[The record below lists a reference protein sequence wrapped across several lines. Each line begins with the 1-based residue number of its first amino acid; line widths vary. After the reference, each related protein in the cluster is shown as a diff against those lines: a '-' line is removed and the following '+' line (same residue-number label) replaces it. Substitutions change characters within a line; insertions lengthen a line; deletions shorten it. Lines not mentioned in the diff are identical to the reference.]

1 MIATRRK
8 TRILEV
14 VVVYAAIQAA
24 LWTTGTGRTI
34 AGAVAWIGVFGSVLA
49 ERVSA
54 SKLGLG
60 REGLRPSL
68 WIVPAA
74 LGLLG
79 VFLIIG
85 WLGGSLH
92 GLGEEALWW
101 RVPAYFPW
109 AFAQQFAAQCFFFR
123 RLEALGGNG
132 PGAVLLTSLLFAGAH
147 LPNPVLVPATLV
159 AEFLWTLAY
168 RRYRNLYA
176 ISIAH
181 ALLAVAVT
189 VAVPE
194 AWHHYMHVGIG
205 YLPYRAH

>member
-1 MIATRRK
+1 VSDSRRK
-8 TRILEV
+8 ILILELV
-14 VVVYAAIQAA
+14 AVYAAIQVA
-24 LWTTGTGRTI
+24 LWTTGTARTI
-34 AGAVAWIGVFGSVLA
+34 AGAAAWIGVFGSVLA
-49 ERVSA
+49 ERLSA
-54 SKLGLG
+54 SNLGLG
-60 REGLRPSL
+60 RQGLRPSL

-79 VFLIIG
+79 VFVAIG
-85 WLGGSLH
+85 WFSGSLH
-92 GLGEEALWW
+92 GLAEEALWW

-123 RLEALGGNG
+123 RLEAVGGNG
-132 PGAVLLTSLLFAGAH
+132 IAPVLLTSLLFAGSH
-147 LPNPVLVPATLV
+147 LPNPVLVPATLL

-168 RRYRNLYA
+168 RRYRNLYS

-194 AWHHYMHVGIG
+194 AWHHYMRVGIG
-205 YLPYRAH
+205 YLRYRPH